1 MGLCQLD
8 FRSLLKP
15 TLVLLILLPILLSA
29 CSTSVNLSNR
39 SVSQSTASVNS
50 LTIVPNQL
58 PAPAFIK
65 SIQLYANDN
74 IESAPIIK
82 LNSDD
87 KLTLSFDELTDVN
100 GQFRITFT
108 HHGKTWGSSEI
119 PQSWFLEGS
128 GELILGGGTKDNSQ
142 GPEYIHYQTTISLKE
157 LNFLTSGNYLL
168 HVSDASTGKELF
180 SLPFFIV
187 EGEGELSS
195 TSQTLFNSGN
205 NFYPVHR
212 LFSTFSLP
220 DFVAY
225 PEFDLSFSFVQN
237 RFWSKT
243 RFTES
248 YDLNTPGLAKFDL
261 PQSNAFPANVDHITK
276 NLSDFSQSTYSVIE
290 WNPGSNPPEVI
301 LREDILNF
309 LSSGN
314 RSNSDIIQS
323 KPEPSTR
330 STYARTIFRLEGDE
344 GLTPDDE
351 IHLLGDF
358 NQWTVSDDSRMS
370 PDPDTGLWTNTQ
382 LLKEGTYSYKYVKAG
397 INSEIELTSLAN
409 NSSPSIQEY
418 ISFVYFNDPERK
430 YDRLLAVEVF
440 FAR

>member
-1 MGLCQLD
+1 MVLCQLN
-8 FRSLLKP
+8 FRSFLKP
-15 TLVLLILLPILLSA
+15 TLVLLILPPILLSA

-39 SVSQSTASVNS
+39 SGSHSTAPVNS
-50 LTIVPNQL
+50 LIIVPNQL
-58 PAPAFIK
+58 SAPASIK
-65 SIQLYANDN
+65 SIQLYANDK
-74 IESAPIIK
+74 IGSAPIIE
-82 LNSDD
+82 LDSDD

-108 HHGKTWGSSEI
+108 HHDKTWGSSEI
-119 PQSWFLEGS
+119 PQSWYLDGS
-128 GELILGGGTKDNSQ
+128 GELILGGGTKNNSR
-142 GPEYIHYQTTISLKE
+142 GPGYIHYQTTISLNE
-157 LNFLTSGNYLL
+157 LNFLASGNYLL

-187 EGEGELSS
+187 EDEGELSS

-220 DFVAY
+220 EFVAY
-225 PEFDLSFSFVQN
+225 PEFDLRFGYVQN
-237 RFWSKT
+237 RFWAKT

-276 NLSDFSQSTYSVIE
+276 NLNDFSQSTYSVIE

-309 LSSGN
+309 LSSGSSSE
-314 RSNSDIIQS
+314 SNIIQS
-323 KPEPSTR
+323 KPESSIR
-330 STYARTIFRLEGDE
+330 SAYARTVFRLDGDE
-344 GLTPDDE
+344 YLTPDDE

-358 NQWTVSDDSRMS
+358 NQWTVSDDSRLY
-370 PDPDTGLWTNTQ
+370 PDPDTGLWTNSQ

-397 INSEIELTSLAN
+397 SNTEIDLTSLAD

-418 ISFVYFNDPERK
+418 ISFVYFNDPDLK

-440 FAR
+440 FAK

>member
-1 MGLCQLD
+1 MGLCHLN

-15 TLVLLILLPILLSA
+15 TLVLLILPPILLSA
-29 CSTSVNLSNR
+29 CSSSINLSNR

-58 PAPAFIK
+58 PAPASIK

-74 IESAPIIK
+74 IGSAPIIE

-87 KLTLSFDELTDVN
+87 VLTLSFDELTDVN

-108 HHGKTWGSSEI
+108 HHDKTWASSEI
-119 PQSWFLEGS
+119 PQSWYLEGS
-128 GELILGGGTKDNSQ
+128 GELILGGGTKSNSR
-142 GPEYIHYQTTISLKE
+142 GPGYIHYQTTISLNE
-157 LNFLTSGNYLL
+157 LNFLVSGNYLL

-195 TSQTLFNSGN
+195 TSQTLFNSGK

-212 LFSTFSLP
+212 LFSTYSLP
-220 DFVAY
+220 EFVAY
-225 PEFDLSFSFVQN
+225 PELDLSFGFVQN
-237 RFWSKT
+237 RFWTKT

-261 PQSNAFPANVDHITK
+261 PQSNAYPANIDHITK
-276 NLSDFSQSTYSVIE
+276 NLTDFSQSTYSVIE

-314 RSNSDIIQS
+314 SSGSNIIKS
-323 KPEPSTR
+323 KPESSTR
-330 STYARTIFRLEGDE
+330 SAYARTVFRLDADE

-351 IHLLGDF
+351 IHLVGDF
-358 NQWTVSDDSRMS
+358 NQWTVSDDSRLY
-370 PDPDTGLWTNTQ
+370 PDPDTGLWTNSQ

-397 INSEIELTSLAN
+397 SNTEIDLTSLSD

-418 ISFVYFNDPERK
+418 VSFVYFNDPERK

>member
-1 MGLCQLD
+1 MGLCHLN

-15 TLVLLILLPILLSA
+15 TLVLLILPPILLSA
-29 CSTSVNLSNR
+29 CSSSINLSNR

-58 PAPAFIK
+58 PAPASIK

-187 EGEGELSS
+187 ESEGELSS

-212 LFSTFSLP
+212 LF
-220 DFVAY
+220 
-225 PEFDLSFSFVQN
+225 
-237 RFWSKT
+237 
-243 RFTES
+243 
-248 YDLNTPGLAKFDL
+248 
-261 PQSNAFPANVDHITK
+261 
-276 NLSDFSQSTYSVIE
+276 
-290 WNPGSNPPEVI
+290 
-301 LREDILNF
+301 
-309 LSSGN
+309 
-314 RSNSDIIQS
+314 
-323 KPEPSTR
+323 
-330 STYARTIFRLEGDE
+330 
-344 GLTPDDE
+344 
-351 IHLLGDF
+351 
-358 NQWTVSDDSRMS
+358 
-370 PDPDTGLWTNTQ
+370 
-382 LLKEGTYSYKYVKAG
+382 
-397 INSEIELTSLAN
+397 
-409 NSSPSIQEY
+409 
-418 ISFVYFNDPERK
+418 
-430 YDRLLAVEVF
+430 
-440 FAR
+440 